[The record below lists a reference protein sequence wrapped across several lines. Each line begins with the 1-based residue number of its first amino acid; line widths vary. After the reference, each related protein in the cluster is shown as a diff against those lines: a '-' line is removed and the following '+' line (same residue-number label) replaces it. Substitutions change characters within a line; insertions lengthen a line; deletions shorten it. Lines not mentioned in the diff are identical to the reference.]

1 MPSAV
6 CLVLQPQTG
15 AWLCMGKPSRDW
27 GNYRPLST
35 PESEVPD
42 AMETQKVHVS
52 QFVYVRRWAVLAMT
66 LEFGPEG
73 SVRGFQTE

>member
-15 AWLCMGKPSRDW
+15 AWLFMGKTSRDL
-27 GNYRPLST
+27 GYYKPLST
-35 PESEVPD
+35 PKSEVPD

-52 QFVYVRRWAVLAMT
+52 QFGQDIGVW
-66 LEFGPEG
+66 P
-73 SVRGFQTE
+73 